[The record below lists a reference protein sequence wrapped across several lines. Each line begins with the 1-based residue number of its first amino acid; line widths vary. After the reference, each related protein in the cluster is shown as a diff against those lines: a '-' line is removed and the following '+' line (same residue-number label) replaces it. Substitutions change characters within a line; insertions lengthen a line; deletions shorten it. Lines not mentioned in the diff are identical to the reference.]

1 MGLARARL
9 LGVEKAVAPIL
20 LFLDSHCEVEFDF
33 ELLWTKPNCEVDN
46 EQILR
51 NYKRTKWRLHVHGI
65 IIHQSVKGSCRS

>member
-33 ELLWTKPNCEVDN
+33 ELLWTKPNCEV
-46 EQILR
+46 E
-51 NYKRTKWRLHVHGI
+51 KRTKSEKS
-65 IIHQSVKGSCRS
+65 QKNQMVKGSCRS